1 MSQAPVDLKGS
12 AFTLSVVQ
20 LNSDDITLIYQ
31 TLKEKVQQAPAFFKN
46 APVVM
51 NVSQLASDADFK
63 AIRQAISQAGLAVV
77 GASGYTSQEQRE
89 NLLAARLAPLTEGK
103 SLILPEVETTEVVK
117 EVPTFI
123 PAMILDTPI
132 RGGQQIYARHCDLI
146 ITNHVNPGAE
156 IIADG
161 NIHVY
166 GHLRG
171 RALAG
176 ADGNDKAQIFCTQL
190 AAELVSIAGQYWL
203 SENIPNE
210 YYDKAV
216 NISIKDSQLTI
227 KNLK

>member
-1 MSQAPVDLKGS
+1 
-12 AFTLSVVQ
+12 
-20 LNSDDITLIYQ
+20 
-31 TLKEKVQQAPAFFKN
+31 
-46 APVVM
+46 M
-51 NVSQLASDADFK
+51 NVSQLDSDADFK

-77 GASGYTSQEQRE
+77 GASGYKDQEQRE

-103 SLILPEVETTEVVK
+103 SLILPEVVHEVETTEVVK
-117 EVPTFI
+117 EVPTFV
-123 PAMILDTPI
+123 PAMIIDTPI

-176 ADGNDKAQIFCTQL
+176 AEGNDKAQIFCTQL

-216 NISIKDSQLTI
+216 NICIKDSQLTI